1 MKIDLEINND
11 LIIWAI
17 NRSGYELG
25 EFFDEFPK
33 VKEWLDR
40 TKKPTLRQL
49 ENFARKV
56 HVPFGYLFLDSPPE
70 ERLPIPFFR
79 SVSSQSNQVSL
90 NVYDTV
96 LLLQKRQEW
105 LTNYLIENENDAL
118 GYVSK
123 FNSNSDIQ
131 AIVAD
136 IKQTL
141 GLSDDWASEFPNWE
155 KAKEYL
161 AKKIEDIG
169 IVIVS
174 SSVVE
179 NNNYRKIKVE
189 DCRGFVLVNEYVP
202 FMFVNAADSKAAQ
215 MFTLAH
221 ELAHIWIGESAGFD
235 FRNLQ
240 PADNPIEIFCD
251 KIAAEFLV
259 PQDSLRTAY
268 QQSKNFESLART
280 FKVSQIVIARRLL
293 DLGFIT
299 RPEFFEFYEEY
310 TNRDFR
316 KQESREGGGDFYL
329 TQRKRLSVQF
339 LTYVNNAV
347 RENKLLVRDA
357 YNLTGL
363 KGNTYHNFMREY
375 LY

>member
-33 VKEWLDR
+33 VKDWLDK
-40 TKKPTLRQL
+40 TKKPTLKQL
-49 ENFARKV
+49 EKFARKV
-56 HVPFGYLFLDSPPE
+56 HVPFGYLFLDSPPVE
-70 ERLPIPFFR
+70 KLPIPFFR
-79 SVSSQSNQVSL
+79 TVSTQSNQVSL
-90 NVYDTV
+90 NVYDTI
-96 LLLQKRQEW
+96 LFLQKRQEW
-105 LTNYLIENENDAL
+105 LTDYLSEAENTTLA
-118 GYVSK
+118 YVGR
-123 FNSNSDIQ
+123 FNQRNNIKD
-131 AIVAD
+131 IVAD
-136 IKQTL
+136 IKRTL
-141 GLSDDWASEFPNWE
+141 NLDDEWASEFSNWE

-161 AKKIEDIG
+161 TQKIEDIG
-169 IVIVS
+169 IIVVS
-174 SSVVE
+174 SGVVE

-189 DCRGFVLVNEYVP
+189 DCRGFVLVNEVAP
-202 FMFVNAADSKAAQ
+202 FMFINAADSKAAQ

-240 PADNPIEIFCD
+240 PANNPIEIFCD
-251 KIAAEFLV
+251 QISAEFLV
-259 PQDSLRTAY
+259 PEESLRTAY
-268 QQSKNFESLART
+268 QHNRNFESLART

-293 DLGFIT
+293 DLGFIA

-310 TNRDFR
+310 TNQDFR
-316 KQESREGGGDFYL
+316 KRESREGGGDFYL

-347 RENKLLVRDA
+347 RENKLLIRDA